1 MFEKGGISM
10 SKFSTRK
17 WGRKIL
23 ATVVAG
29 SLALTMPMISTL
41 QPMYVLAGEEGATT
55 STGTGVYNADAD
67 TLTLAGYNFYT
78 VDKVDLTNKKVPA
91 ASKWIRTNDGEINL
105 ATITKS
111 KVVTFAKTLDLDA
124 TNTEN
129 FLSVTVPSLKTVSK
143 ITYVAVPETGK
154 TLIQVTVKE
163 GKEAKTLDTEAALAA
178 VEFRVNNETA
188 WTAYD
193 KVEERLDEL
202 GKTGASI
209 SVRVKGAGSDAALKD
224 DGTFNDSVVRASAAK
239 VFKLAKKAAG
249 PNVTIDYDNHVAT
262 LKKGTEYGTATADAD
277 PASYTTVPDTGLSLS
292 LESGAYYGVRT
303 AAKSKKAASNA
314 TTIYVPATKELAEES
329 VKVVSSTAVKGKTVA
344 YTDKIDITNIGSDTY
359 QYLRVADDAAYKKVV
374 DEANN
379 IYKGDVATTKE
390 NSKTYKWV
398 NIKKASVSIKV
409 NAKNQAKYIL
419 VRKAGNKKTSTYSS
433 TILVFELTKE
443 EGEGGVE
450 QWKAKADT
458 LGYGG
463 STAAGDSGTT
473 TATATASFTGT
484 TTVPASEDGEAPGV
498 LTKVV
503 TIKLTNADATG
514 LVYTD
519 FGSVTVLNEDGTE
532 VNAKVTGKV
541 IFTDFSASGDTISMK
556 VKVSNLVTIDKS
568 FAKLGITLPAALKVS
583 GNTVTAELAS

>member
-1 MFEKGGISM
+1 M
-10 SKFSTRK
+10 SKFSSKK
-17 WGRKIL
+17 WGRKVL

-29 SLALTMPMISTL
+29 SLALTMPMISSL
-41 QPMYVLAGEEGATT
+41 QPLHVLADEGDT
-55 STGTGVYNADAD
+55 STSTPTSTYYDAETD

-78 VDKVDLTNKKVPA
+78 LDKVDLTKKKLPD
-91 ASKWIRTNDGEINL
+91 ASKWIRTNSGEINL
-105 ATITKS
+105 SMITKE

-124 TNTEN
+124 DNTDN
-129 FLSVTVPSLKTVSK
+129 FKCVTVPELKTISK
-143 ITYVAVPETGK
+143 VVYVPVPEEGK
-154 TLIQVTVKE
+154 TKLQVTLKD
-163 GKEAKTLDTEAALAA
+163 KSKTVYDTISTINN
-178 VEFRVNNETA
+178 VEFRVNNETEWTSYA
-188 WTAYD
+188 W
-193 KVEERLDEL
+193 VVRRLDEL

-209 SVRVKGAGSDAALKD
+209 SVRVDGEGGRDVLDSEGKFKSDIVRT
-224 DGTFNDSVVRASAAK
+224 GTAK
-239 VFKLAKKAAG
+239 ILKLAKKAAG
-249 PNVTIDYDNHVAT
+249 PKVTIDYDNHVAT
-262 LKKGTEYGTATADAD
+262 IKKKTEYGEAGPTSDPTTYTPVTAD
-277 PASYTTVPDTGLSLS
+277 TVVS
-292 LESGAYYGVRT
+292 LESGKYYGVRT
-303 AAKSKKAASNA
+303 SATNKKPASNA
-314 TTIYVPATKELAEES
+314 TTIYVPATKELAKES

-374 DEANN
+374 DEAHN

-463 STAAGDSGTT
+463 STAAGESGSTAAA
-473 TATATASFTGT
+473 TATATFTGT
-484 TTVPASEDGEAPGV
+484 TTVPASDDGEDPGV
-498 LTKVV
+498 LNKVV

-514 LVYTD
+514 LAYTD
-519 FGSVTVLNEDGTE
+519 FATVTVLKADGTE
-532 VNAKVTGKV
+532 VNSAKVTGKV
-541 IFTDFSASGDTISMK
+541 TNKEFSASGDTISMT
-556 VKVSNLVTIDKS
+556 VKISNLTTTEKS
-568 FAKLGITLPAALKVS
+568 FAKLGITLPATLKVS
-583 GNTVTAELAS
+583 GNAVTAELAS

>member
-41 QPMYVLAGEEGATT
+41 QPMYVLADGDGATT
-55 STGTGVYNADAD
+55 TTGTGVYDADED

-78 VDKVDLTNKKVPA
+78 VDKVDLNKSKVPA

-124 TNTEN
+124 TKTTN

-143 ITYVAVPETGK
+143 ITYVAAPETGK

-209 SVRVKGAGSDAALKD
+209 SVRVKGAGSEAALKD

-249 PNVTIDYDNHVAT
+249 PNVAIDYDNHVAT
-262 LKKGTEYGTATADAD
+262 LKKGTEYGTATAAAD
-277 PASYTTVPDTGLSLS
+277 PASYTTVPDAGLSLS
-292 LESGAYYGVRT
+292 LESGVYYGVRT
-303 AAKSKKAASNA
+303 AAKGNKQASNA
-314 TTIYVPATKELAEES
+314 TTVYVPATTTLEAGENIS
-329 VKVVSSTAVKGKTVA
+329 VAVTTGGAILDIKTPA
-344 YTDKIDITNIGSDTY
+344 TDTY
-359 QYLRVADDAAYKKVV
+359 QYLLLTEDAYGKVV
-374 DEANN
+374 ETVEGSKC
-379 IYKGDVATTKE
+379 YKGSFATEKANK
-390 NSKTYKWV
+390 NSYKWSSLKGKSAE
-398 NIKKASVSIKV
+398 IKKTIKF
-409 NAKNQAKYIL
+409 AKNTTPTRLL
-419 VRKAGNKKTSTYSS
+419 VRKAGNKKTGVYSTS
-433 TILVFELTKE
+433 IVVFTLGDSAWDNGATS
-443 EGEGGVE
+443 
-450 QWKAKADT
+450 

-463 STAAGDSGTT
+463 TTAAGDSGTT
-473 TATATASFTGT
+473 TATPSATASFTGT
-484 TTVPASEDGEAPGV
+484 TTVAARKDVADV
-498 LTKVV
+498 VV
-503 TIKLTNADATG
+503 TIVFENATLTG
-514 LVYTD
+514 LTYSD
-519 FGSVTVLNEDGTE
+519 FSVVAKDSEGYEVDGLAGTVLEDG
-532 VNAKVTGKV
+532 
-541 IFTDFSASGDTISMK
+541 FD
-556 VKVSNLVTIDKS
+556 
-568 FAKLGITLPAALKVS
+568 IT
-583 GNTVTAELAS
+583 GNTVTLNVYIENSKPTSKTYEKLEITLPTSLKIEGNTVVATK

>member
-1 MFEKGGISM
+1 M

-41 QPMYVLAGEEGATT
+41 QPMYVLADGDGATT
-55 STGTGVYNADAD
+55 TTGTGVYDANED
-67 TLTLAGYNFYT
+67 TLTLEGYNFYT
-78 VDKVDLTNKKVPA
+78 VDKVDFTKKKLPA
-91 ASKWIRTNDGEINL
+91 ASKWIRTNGGEVNL
-105 ATITKS
+105 ATITKE

-124 TNTEN
+124 DNTSN

-178 VEFRVNNETA
+178 VEFRVNNEKE
-188 WTAYD
+188 WTSYAD
-193 KVEERLDEL
+193 VEARLDEL

-262 LKKGTEYGTATADAD
+262 LKKGTEYGTATAIAD
-277 PASYTTVPDTGLSLS
+277 PASYTTVPDAGLSLS

-303 AAKSKKAASNA
+303 AAKGNKQASNA
-314 TTIYVPATKELAEES
+314 TTVYVPATTELASTGIS
-329 VKVVSSTAVKGKTVA
+329 VEVA
-344 YTDKIDITNIGSDTY
+344 TNAAILKIETPATDTY
-359 QYLRVADDAAYKKVV
+359 QYTLLTEDAYGKVV
-374 DEANN
+374 ETVDGSKC
-379 IYKGDVATTKE
+379 YKGSFATEKTNK
-390 NSKTYKWV
+390 NSYKWSSLKGKSV
-398 NIKKASVSIKV
+398 KLEKKITF
-409 NAKNQAKYIL
+409 AKNTTPTYLL
-419 VRKAGNKKTSTYSS
+419 VRKAGNKKSGVYST
-433 TILVFELTKE
+433 TIVVFKLTKDGWE
-443 EGEGGVE
+443 VQDGS
-450 QWKAKADT
+450 
-458 LGYGG
+458 LSYGG

-484 TTVPASEDGEAPGV
+484 TTVPSKNDV
-498 LTKVV
+498 DDVVV
-503 TIKLTNADATG
+503 TIVFENATLTG
-514 LVYTD
+514 LTYSD
-519 FGSVTVLNEDGTE
+519 FSVVAKDADGDDVAGLDGTVLSDGFEITG
-532 VNAKVTGKV
+532 NKVTLNV
-541 IFTDFSASGDTISMK
+541 DIANS
-556 VKVSNLVTIDKS
+556 KS
-568 FAKLGITLPAALKVS
+568 TAKSYEKLAIALPTSLKIE
-583 GNTVTAELAS
+583 GNTVVATK

>member
-41 QPMYVLAGEEGATT
+41 QPMYVLADGGDGATT
-55 STGTGVYNADAD
+55 TTGTGVYNADAD

-124 TNTEN
+124 DNTSN

-178 VEFRVNNETA
+178 VEFRVNNETE
-188 WTAYD
+188 WTSYD
-193 KVEERLDEL
+193 AVEERLDEL

-209 SVRVKGAGSDAALKD
+209 SVRVKGKRSEATLDNEGKFKED
-224 DGTFNDSVVRASAAK
+224 VVRASAAK

-277 PASYTTVPDTGLSLS
+277 PASESYKTVPDTGLSLS

-303 AAKSKKAASNA
+303 AAKGKKAASNA
-314 TTIYVPATKELAEES
+314 TTVYVPATITLAAGENIS
-329 VKVVSSTAVKGKTVA
+329 VAVTTGGAILDIKTSA
-344 YTDKIDITNIGSDTY
+344 TDTY
-359 QYLRVADDAAYKKVV
+359 QYLLLTDENYAKIANTTDSTYTATEALKDKKTFKWSSL
-374 DEANN
+374 
-379 IYKGDVATTKE
+379 KGKNE
-390 NSKTYKWV
+390 ELKKT
-398 NIKKASVSIKV
+398 IKF
-409 NAKNQAKYIL
+409 AKNTSPKRLL
-419 VRKAGNKKTSTYSS
+419 VRKAGNKKTGVYSS
-433 TILVFELTKE
+433 SIVVFTLGDSAWDNGATS
-443 EGEGGVE
+443 
-450 QWKAKADT
+450 

-463 STAAGDSGTT
+463 TTAAGDSGTT
-473 TATATASFTGT
+473 TATATASFQGD
-484 TTVPASEDGEAPGV
+484 TTVSAADDDGPGV

-514 LVYTD
+514 LLYTD
-519 FGSVTVLNEDGTE
+519 FGSVTVLNENGTE
-532 VNAKVTGKV
+532 VSAKVTGKV
-541 IFTDFSASGDTISMK
+541 IFNDFNVSASGDEISMK
-556 VKVSNLVTIDKS
+556 VKISNTATAEKS
-568 FAKLGITLPAALKVS
+568 FAKLGITLPEKLKVS
-583 GNTVTAELAS
+583 GNTVTAELKS

>member
-1 MFEKGGISM
+1 M
-10 SKFSTRK
+10 SKFSTKK

-29 SLALTMPMISTL
+29 SLALTMPMISSL
-41 QPMYVLAGEEGATT
+41 QPLHVLADEGDSSSTTITAT
-55 STGTGVYNADAD
+55 SVYDAYAD
-67 TLTLAGYNFYT
+67 TLTLVGYNFYT
-78 VDKVDLTNKKVPA
+78 LDKVDLTKKKLPD
-91 ASKWIRTNDGEINL
+91 ASKWIRTNSGEINL
-105 ATITKS
+105 SMITKE

-124 TNTEN
+124 DNTDN
-129 FLSVTVPSLKTVSK
+129 FKSVTVPELKTISK
-143 ITYVAVPETGK
+143 VVYVPVPETGK
-154 TLIQVTVKE
+154 TKLQVTLKD
-163 GKEAKTLDTEAALAA
+163 KTVYDTVTNITN
-178 VEFRVNNETA
+178 VEFRVNNEME
-188 WTAYD
+188 WTPYAD
-193 KVEERLDEL
+193 VVGRLDEL

-209 SVRVKGAGSDAALKD
+209 SVRVAGENGEDVL
-224 DGTFNDSVVRASAAK
+224 DSEGKFKSTVVRTGTAK
-239 VFKLAKKAAG
+239 ILKLAKKAAG
-249 PNVTIDYDNHVAT
+249 PKVTIDYDNHVAT
-262 LKKGTEYGTATADAD
+262 IKKKTEYGEAGPTSDPTTYTPVTAD
-277 PASYTTVPDTGLSLS
+277 TVVS
-292 LESGAYYGVRT
+292 LESGKYYGVRT
-303 AAKSKKAASNA
+303 SATNKKTASNA
-314 TTIYVPATKELAEES
+314 TTIYVPATNELAEES

-463 STAAGDSGTT
+463 STAAGESGSTAAA
-473 TATATASFTGT
+473 TATATFTGT
-484 TTVPASEDGEAPGV
+484 TTVPASEDGEDPGV

-514 LVYTD
+514 LAHTD
-519 FGSVTVLNEDGTE
+519 FVTVTVLKADGTE
-532 VNAKVTGKV
+532 VNSAKVTGKV
-541 IFTDFSASGDTISMK
+541 IAKDFSASGDTISMK
-556 VKVSNLVTIDKS
+556 VTISNLTTSEKS
-568 FAKLGITLPAALKVS
+568 FAKLGITLPTTLKVS
-583 GNTVTAELAS
+583 GNAVTAELAS

>member
-1 MFEKGGISM
+1 M
-10 SKFSTRK
+10 SKFSSKK
-17 WGRKIL
+17 WGRKVL

-29 SLALTMPMISTL
+29 SLALTMPMISSL
-41 QPMYVLAGEEGATT
+41 QPLHVLADEGDT
-55 STGTGVYNADAD
+55 STSTPTSTYYDAETD

-78 VDKVDLTNKKVPA
+78 LDKVDLTKKKLPD
-91 ASKWIRTNDGEINL
+91 ASKWIRTNSGEINL
-105 ATITKS
+105 SMITKE

-124 TNTEN
+124 DNTEN
-129 FLSVTVPSLKTVSK
+129 FKSVTVPALKTISK
-143 ITYVAVPETGK
+143 VVYVPVPETGK
-154 TLIQVTVKE
+154 TKLQVTLKD
-163 GKEAKTLDTEAALAA
+163 KTVYDTVTNITN

-188 WTAYD
+188 WNAYN
-193 KVEERLDEL
+193 KVVGRLDEL

-209 SVRVKGAGSDAALKD
+209 SVRVAGENGEDVL
-224 DGTFNDSVVRASAAK
+224 DSEGKFKSTVVRTGTAK
-239 VFKLAKKAAG
+239 ILKKTKKAAG
-249 PNVTIDYDNHVAT
+249 PKVTIDYDNHVAT
-262 LKKGTEYGTATADAD
+262 IKKKTEYGEAGPTSDPTTYTPVTAD
-277 PASYTTVPDTGLSLS
+277 TVVS
-292 LESGAYYGVRT
+292 LESGKYYGVRT
-303 AAKSKKAASNA
+303 SATNKKPASNA
-314 TTIYVPATKELAEES
+314 TTIYVPATKELAKES

-374 DEANN
+374 DEAHN

-463 STAAGDSGTT
+463 STAAGESGSTAAA
-473 TATATASFTGT
+473 TATATATFDGGT
-484 TTVPASEDGEAPGV
+484 NIAARGDVTGV
-498 LTKVV
+498 LTITLSNVGSSK
-503 TIKLTNADATG
+503 IEALKAS
-514 LVYTD
+514 D
-519 FGSVTVLNEDGTE
+519 FGKERFEVIGADSNDVYVYEVKDFDANGSEITFTVTVVNDDRSSSHSYSQIKVTLPESLGISGNSVTT
-532 VNAKVTGKV
+532 
-541 IFTDFSASGDTISMK
+541 S
-556 VKVSNLVTIDKS
+556 
-568 FAKLGITLPAALKVS
+568 
-583 GNTVTAELAS
+583 

>member
-41 QPMYVLAGEEGATT
+41 QPMYVLADDDGATT
-55 STGTGVYNADAD
+55 TTGTGVYDANED
-67 TLTLAGYNFYT
+67 TLTLEGYNFYT
-78 VDKVDLTNKKVPA
+78 VDKVDLNKSKVPA

-124 TNTEN
+124 TKTTN

-143 ITYVAVPETGK
+143 ITYVAAPETGK

-209 SVRVKGAGSDAALKD
+209 SVRVKGAGSEAALKD

-249 PNVTIDYDNHVAT
+249 PNVAIDYDNHVAT

-303 AAKSKKAASNA
+303 AAKGKKAASNA
-314 TTIYVPATKELAEES
+314 TTVYVPATTELASTGIS
-329 VKVVSSTAVKGKTVA
+329 VEVA
-344 YTDKIDITNIGSDTY
+344 TNAAILKIETPATDTY
-359 QYLRVADDAAYKKVV
+359 QYTLLTEDAYGKVV
-374 DEANN
+374 ETVDGSKC
-379 IYKGDVATTKE
+379 YKGSFATEKA
-390 NSKTYKWV
+390 NKSSYKWSSLKGKSADLKKT
-398 NIKKASVSIKV
+398 IKF
-409 NAKNQAKYIL
+409 AKNTTPTRLL
-419 VRKAGNKKTSTYSS
+419 VRKAGNKKTGVYSTS
-433 TILVFELTKE
+433 IVVFTLGDSAWDNGATS
-443 EGEGGVE
+443 
-450 QWKAKADT
+450 

-463 STAAGDSGTT
+463 TTASGDESAGEAS
-473 TATATASFTGT
+473 ATATFTGT
-484 TTVPASEDGEAPGV
+484 STIATDDEVTVS
-498 LTKVV
+498 V
-503 TIKLTNADATG
+503 TINLTNA
-514 LVYTD
+514 
-519 FGSVTVLNEDGTE
+519 NGTSITYD
-532 VNAKVTGKV
+532 KL
-541 IFTDFSASGDTISMK
+541 TISNIYNIVDDEDVDMSANLSGEPLATNFVAGKNQIK
-556 VKVSNLVTIDKS
+556 VDVKITNNHQSKQKS
-568 FAKLGITLPAALKVS
+568 FAKFDIALPGLGIDGNKV
-583 GNTVTAELAS
+583 TVTKAS

>member
-1 MFEKGGISM
+1 M
-10 SKFSTRK
+10 SKFSTKK

-29 SLALTMPMISTL
+29 SLALTMPMISSL
-41 QPMYVLAGEEGATT
+41 QPLHVLADEGDSSSTTITAT
-55 STGTGVYNADAD
+55 SVYDAYAD
-67 TLTLAGYNFYT
+67 TLTLVGYNFYT
-78 VDKVDLTNKKVPA
+78 LDKVDLTKKKLPD
-91 ASKWIRTNDGEINL
+91 ASKWIRTNSGEINL
-105 ATITKS
+105 SMITKE

-124 TNTEN
+124 DNTDN
-129 FLSVTVPSLKTVSK
+129 FKSVTVPELKTISK
-143 ITYVAVPETGK
+143 VVYVPVPETGK
-154 TLIQVTVKE
+154 TKLQVTLKD
-163 GKEAKTLDTEAALAA
+163 KTVYDTVTNITN
-178 VEFRVNNETA
+178 VEFRVNNEME
-188 WTAYD
+188 WTPYAD
-193 KVEERLDEL
+193 VVGRLDEL

-209 SVRVKGAGSDAALKD
+209 SVRVAGENGEDVL
-224 DGTFNDSVVRASAAK
+224 DSEGKFKSTVVRTGTAK
-239 VFKLAKKAAG
+239 ILKLAKKAAG
-249 PNVTIDYDNHVAT
+249 PKVTIDYDNHVAT
-262 LKKGTEYGTATADAD
+262 IKKKTEYGEAGPTSDPTTYTPVTAD
-277 PASYTTVPDTGLSLS
+277 TVVS
-292 LESGAYYGVRT
+292 LESGKYYGVRT
-303 AAKSKKAASNA
+303 SATNKKTASNA
-314 TTIYVPATKELAEES
+314 TTIYVPATNELAEES

-463 STAAGDSGTT
+463 STAAGESGSTAAA
-473 TATATASFTGT
+473 TATATFTGT
-484 TTVPASEDGEAPGV
+484 TTVPASDDGEDPGV
-498 LTKVV
+498 LNKIV

-514 LVYTD
+514 LAYTD
-519 FGSVTVLNEDGTE
+519 FATVTVLKADGTE
-532 VNAKVTGKV
+532 VNSAKVTGKV
-541 IFTDFSASGDTISMK
+541 TNKEFSASGDTISMT
-556 VKVSNLVTIDKS
+556 VKISNLTTTEKS
-568 FAKLGITLPAALKVS
+568 FAKLGITLPATLKVS
-583 GNTVTAELAS
+583 GNAVTAELAS

>member
-1 MFEKGGISM
+1 M

-41 QPMYVLAGEEGATT
+41 QPMYVLADGDGATT
-55 STGTGVYNADAD
+55 TTGTGVYDADED

-78 VDKVDLTNKKVPA
+78 VDKVDLNKSKVPA

-124 TNTEN
+124 TKTTN

-143 ITYVAVPETGK
+143 ITYVAAPETGK

-209 SVRVKGAGSDAALKD
+209 SVRVKGAGSEAALKD

-249 PNVTIDYDNHVAT
+249 PNVAIDYDNHVAT
-262 LKKGTEYGTATADAD
+262 LKKGTEYGTATAAAD
-277 PASYTTVPDTGLSLS
+277 PASYTTVPDAGLSLS
-292 LESGAYYGVRT
+292 LESGVYYGVRT
-303 AAKSKKAASNA
+303 AAKGNKQASNA
-314 TTIYVPATKELAEES
+314 TTVYVPATTTLEAGENIS
-329 VKVVSSTAVKGKTVA
+329 VAVTTGGAILDIKTPA
-344 YTDKIDITNIGSDTY
+344 TDTY
-359 QYLRVADDAAYKKVV
+359 QYLLLTEDAYGKVV
-374 DEANN
+374 ETVEGSKC
-379 IYKGDVATTKE
+379 YKGSFATEKANK
-390 NSKTYKWV
+390 NSYKWSSLKGKSAE
-398 NIKKASVSIKV
+398 IKKTIKF
-409 NAKNQAKYIL
+409 AKNTTPTRLL
-419 VRKAGNKKTSTYSS
+419 VRKAGNKKTGVYSTS
-433 TILVFELTKE
+433 IVVFTLGDSAWDNGATS
-443 EGEGGVE
+443 
-450 QWKAKADT
+450 

-463 STAAGDSGTT
+463 TTAAGDSGTT
-473 TATATASFTGT
+473 TATPSATASFTGT
-484 TTVPASEDGEAPGV
+484 TTVAARKDVADV
-498 LTKVV
+498 VV
-503 TIKLTNADATG
+503 TIVFENATLTG
-514 LVYTD
+514 LTYSD
-519 FGSVTVLNEDGTE
+519 FSVVAKDSEGYEVDGLAGTVLEDG
-532 VNAKVTGKV
+532 
-541 IFTDFSASGDTISMK
+541 FD
-556 VKVSNLVTIDKS
+556 
-568 FAKLGITLPAALKVS
+568 IT
-583 GNTVTAELAS
+583 GNTVTLNVYIENSKPTSKTYEKLEITLPTSLKIEGNTVVATK